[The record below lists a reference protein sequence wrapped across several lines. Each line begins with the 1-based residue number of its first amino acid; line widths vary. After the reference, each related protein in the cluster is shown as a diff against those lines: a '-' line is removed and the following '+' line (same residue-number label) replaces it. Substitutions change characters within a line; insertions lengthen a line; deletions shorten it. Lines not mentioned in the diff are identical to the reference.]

1 VKEPPDGDGAGGRG
15 LPVVSTRSRRV
26 AAVRAAGRG
35 PETLKGDASN
45 LPDIVDDDEKSIEEI
60 LDTIG
65 DQHARRVLAAI
76 SREPRSAKELAEEC
90 DLSLPTV
97 YRRIEMLEE
106 YDLIEDRTLIADDGN
121 HYKEYESNFESTV
134 ISLHDDEYQVRIY
147 REENLPDRFSQL
159 WDELNPE

>member
-1 VKEPPDGDGAGGRG
+1 M
-15 LPVVSTRSRRV
+15 
-26 AAVRAAGRG
+26 
-35 PETLKGDASN
+35 
-45 LPDIVDDDEKSIEEI
+45 DDEQSIEEI

-76 SREPRSAKELAEEC
+76 SRDPKSAKELAEEC

-97 YRRIEMLEE
+97 YRRIEMLDE
-106 YDLIEDRTLIADDGN
+106 YDLVTDRTLVAEDGN
-121 HYKEYESNFESTV
+121 HYKVYESNFESTV
-134 ISLHDDEYQVRIY
+134 ISLEEDQYRVRIY

>member
-1 VKEPPDGDGAGGRG
+1 M
-15 LPVVSTRSRRV
+15 
-26 AAVRAAGRG
+26 
-35 PETLKGDASN
+35 
-45 LPDIVDDDEKSIEEI
+45 DDNRSIEEI

-65 DQHARRVLAAI
+65 DRHARRVLAAI

-106 YDLIEDRTLIADDGN
+106 YDLVTDQTLVADDGN
-121 HYKEYESNFESTV
+121 HYKVYESNFESTV
-134 ISLHDDEYQVRIY
+134 ISLEDDEYKVKIY

-159 WDELNPE
+159 WDDLQTE

>member
-1 VKEPPDGDGAGGRG
+1 VENR
-15 LPVVSTRSRRV
+15 
-26 AAVRAAGRG
+26 
-35 PETLKGDASN
+35 
-45 LPDIVDDDEKSIEEI
+45 SIEKI

-76 SREPRSAKELAEEC
+76 SREPKSAKELAEEC

-106 YDLIEDRTLIADDGN
+106 YDLVTDRTLVADDGN
-121 HYKEYESNFESTV
+121 HYKIYESNFESTV
-134 ISLHDDEYQVRIY
+134 ITLEDDEYRVRIY

-159 WDELNPE
+159 WDDLNPD